1 MSDTYLEKFDVVDSR
16 IAAVEARLAVVEDGT
31 SVAAVVAAKAEAAA
45 ASAVSAVARAEESA
59 KSAVEAVARA
69 EAAVVELTRKVDSL
83 TVTQK
88 TQLDILIRLDA
99 VAANPHF
106 KVILAI
112 VATVLASWAASKGF
126 K

>member
-1 MSDTYLEKFDVVDSR
+1 MEQEVADRFV
-16 IAAVEARLAVVEDGT
+16 AVETRLSAVEDGT
-31 SVAAVVAAKAEAAA
+31 SLAAATAAKADAAATAAVAAVV
-45 ASAVSAVARAEESA
+45 
-59 KSAVEAVARA
+59 RA

-126 K
+126 N